1 MKYNGKEVTSDFIS
15 QIMSRAFKNT
25 DEIYPSAKEV
35 YAVLQAAEEV
45 FAESQPKTE
54 LNSELERIIA
64 NLDAAQQEYNPH
76 IDRIIEDLTN
86 LKEAQ
91 HGEG

>member
-1 MKYNGKEVTSDFIS
+1 MKYNGKEVTEEFVALVVKRIWNKC
-15 QIMSRAFKNT
+15 MPLV
-25 DEIYPSAKEV
+25 DEAQAKS
-35 YAVLQAAEEV
+35 VLEAAEEV
-45 FAESQPKTE
+45 FAETQPKTE

-76 IDRIIEDLTN
+76 IDRIIAELTE

-91 HGEG
+91 S